1 MPKYY
6 TPKRPTFA
14 FANSGSAMHPLG
26 AQTVEKTALFTSDRQ
41 ETPAELGGVIR
52 YRQDNRKSLVSH
64 MFPPAELN
72 DSSYQQT
79 AAPGVKTIIVNGT
92 ALESRNAT
100 FKLKAATGDYFVD
113 AASVEFWSNAAAR
126 VWFPSPP
133 VSDAGW
139 GILRAYNSTGKLYTE
154 VPILLFWA

>member
-41 ETPAELGGVIR
+41 ESPAELGGVIR
-52 YRQDNRKSLVSH
+52 YRQDNRKGLVSH
-64 MFPPAELN
+64 MFPPAELS
-72 DSSYQQT
+72 DTSFQQQ
-79 AAPGVKTIIVNGT
+79 ARPGEKVIIAFGIGF
-92 ALESRNAT
+92 ESRSAT
-100 FKLKAATGDYFVD
+100 FKLKGAIGDFVD
-113 AASVEFWSNAAAR
+113 PLYTYNFSDTTGGIV
-126 VWFPSPP
+126 FPSPP

-154 VPILLFWA
+154 VPISLFWA